1 MRLLLVR
8 HGQSEGNANGVIQ
21 GHLDFGLSELG
32 ERQARATAERLTELH
47 IDRVLTSPLKRA
59 AETARIIAGERGVLV
74 QPEPALME
82 YDIGEASGLT
92 GPQIRERFPEV
103 SAAYARGERPV
114 FPGEEGRELFHTR
127 LGGVLE
133 SLRSTDDT
141 VVAVA
146 HGGVV
151 SAYCYM
157 ALGLD
162 LQRRGMFQ
170 VWNCSITEI
179 ATDRAGR
186 LVIVRHNDTCHLEGI
201 ETAVDR
207 G

>member
-8 HGQSEGNANGVIQ
+8 HGQSEGNASGVVQ
-21 GHLDFGLSELG
+21 GHMDFGLSELG
-32 ERQARATAERLTELH
+32 QRQARATAERLSELKV
-47 IDRVLTSPLKRA
+47 DRILTSPLTRA
-59 AETARIIAGERGVLV
+59 AETARFIAGERGIAVER
-74 QPEPALME
+74 EPALLE

-114 FPGEEGRELFHTR
+114 FPGEEGRDVFHAR
-127 LGGVLE
+127 LGGLLE
-133 SLRSTDDT
+133 RLQARDET

-151 SAYCYM
+151 AAYCYM
-157 ALGLD
+157 VFGLD
-162 LQRRGMFQ
+162 MNRRGMFQ

-186 LVIVRHNDTCHLEGI
+186 LVIVRQNDACHLEGI

>member
-8 HGQSEGNANGVIQ
+8 HGQSEGNATGVVQ
-21 GHLDFGLSELG
+21 GHTDFGLSELG
-32 ERQARATAERLTELH
+32 VRQARATAGRLTELPV
-47 IDRVLTSPLKRA
+47 DRILTSPLTRA
-59 AETARIIAGERGVLV
+59 AETARIIAGERGIEIER
-74 QPEPALME
+74 EPALLE

-92 GPQIRERFPEV
+92 GPQIRERFPDV
-103 SAAYARGERPV
+103 LDAFARGERPV
-114 FPGEEGRELFHTR
+114 FPGEEGRDVFHTR
-127 LGGVLE
+127 LGGLLE
-133 SLRSTDDT
+133 RLKMEDET

-151 SAYCYM
+151 AAYCYLV
-157 ALGLD
+157 LGLD
-162 LQRRGMFQ
+162 VNRRGMFQ

-186 LVIVRHNDTCHLEGI
+186 LVIVRHNDTCHLAGI
-201 ETAVDR
+201 ETAIDR